1 MKNFY
6 CQLDYPNL
14 PYAFRGDGRTI
25 ADCGCG
31 VCCAS
36 MLIEGMFKEPFS
48 LSFPPE
54 EAAEFAQY
62 CGARDRFGTNFYI
75 LGSALAGRFDLKMTC
90 TEDLDEVLALMR
102 ADPFAKTVANTRGDR
117 EGYVG
122 LFSDSG
128 HYILL
133 DRLQDGQF
141 CVLDPMYR
149 PGRYDIP
156 GRAGKVRME
165 GCAAWCDCE
174 LLRPDCFERPY
185 FVFQIK

>member
-1 MKNFY
+1 MKHFY
-6 CQLDYPNL
+6 CQLDYPSL
-14 PYAFRGDGRTI
+14 PYSFQNDGRTV

-36 MLIEGMFKEPFS
+36 MLIEGMFDV
-48 LSFPPE
+48 SFPPE
-54 EAAEFAQY
+54 EAVQLAQR

-75 LGSALAGRFDLKMTC
+75 FGGALAGRFDLKMTC
-90 TEDLDEVLALMR
+90 TENLDEVLALMR
-102 ADPFAKTVANTRGDR
+102 ADPAAKAVANTRGDR
-117 EGYVG
+117 EGYIG
-122 LFSDSG
+122 LFSNSG

-133 DRLQDGQF
+133 DRLQEGQF
-141 CVLDPMYR
+141 RVLDPMYR

-165 GCAAWCDCE
+165 DCAAWCNCE

-185 FVFQIK
+185 FVFQ